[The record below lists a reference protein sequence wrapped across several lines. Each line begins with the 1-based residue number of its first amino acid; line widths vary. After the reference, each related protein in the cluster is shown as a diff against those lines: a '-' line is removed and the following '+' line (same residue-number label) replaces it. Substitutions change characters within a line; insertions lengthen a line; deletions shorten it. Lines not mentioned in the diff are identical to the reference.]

1 MLQKCFIQDGYD
13 IKRLKHQ
20 DGSLQTKNIF
30 HMSKNYLILKNSIM
44 SRKYKM
50 YVKYAKNVQLWI

>member
-13 IKRLKHQ
+13 NKGKNIKMAHYRLKTF
-20 DGSLQTKNIF
+20 LIC
-30 HMSKNYLILKNSIM
+30 KNYLILRNSIM